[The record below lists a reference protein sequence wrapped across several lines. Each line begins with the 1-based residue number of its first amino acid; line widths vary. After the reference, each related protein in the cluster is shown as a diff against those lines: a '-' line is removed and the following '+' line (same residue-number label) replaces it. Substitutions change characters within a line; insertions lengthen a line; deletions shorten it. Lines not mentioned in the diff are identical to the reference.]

1 MISTVVNQQMNNK
14 ISSNSK
20 SNNKT
25 NSNKTKLKN
34 KTMLNNNATLKK
46 VNTNKK
52 NITNKNINIAVP
64 FKNLRVSPVRVS
76 PSRVSPVRVS
86 PSRVSP
92 TRVSPSRV
100 SPTLLKKQVPKA
112 RTIGGF
118 DLTPLISAIL
128 LAGIK
133 LSIKQNKNVVEKR
146 KSTKSRT
153 STKTK

>member
-76 PSRVSPVRVS
+76 PSRVSP
-86 PSRVSP
+86 

>member
-76 PSRVSPVRVS
+76 PSRVSP
-86 PSRVSP
+86 
-92 TRVSPSRV
+92 
-100 SPTLLKKQVPKA
+100 TLLKKQVPKA